1 MVSNLID
8 QNEDLRT
15 KIKSASLEFIST
27 SVNLKDINF
36 PDIQKSLI
44 DMEKL
49 SLKLMSFLDIACI
62 SGLISKM
69 NANILK
75 SEFKIFLSE
84 LKGFSEQFKNT
95 ESDSVKNIFNDS
107 KILNINKG
115 DTYKNEQVSSVE
127 IKKENGLK
135 NGNGKSN
142 GYKRKDLRKNML
154 VDFIKGH
161 NDASIKDIVP
171 NIHGCSEKTI
181 QRELLNLINEGKIK
195 KIGERRWS
203 RYSII

>member
-1 MVSNLID
+1 MEEKAQNIIDFTFIYNRSHRITSAVFMVSNLID

-115 DTYKNEQVSSVE
+115 E
-127 IKKENGLK
+127 
-135 NGNGKSN
+135 
-142 GYKRKDLRKNML
+142 
-154 VDFIKGH
+154 
-161 NDASIKDIVP
+161 
-171 NIHGCSEKTI
+171 
-181 QRELLNLINEGKIK
+181 
-195 KIGERRWS
+195 
-203 RYSII
+203 